1 MLRGRRAA
9 GSYNLRVV
17 SATRPHH
24 YTFAHRAT
32 PGAFWRDPAEFVST
46 LRSEHGLEIVTNA
59 WNAIGA
65 DVAESGAG
73 EALAADGLRVT
84 ATELDGRDA
93 AIISLPAPESMTEAW
108 FIAVVAP
115 PPFTP
120 AGDDGTPAGRYFTL
134 EKTLSLAP
142 EGPDAPDAPAEIDL
156 AVLCEW
162 THDGTHAN
170 TSVVVPA
177 SLERFEVAVLER
189 L

>member
-1 MLRGRRAA
+1 M
-9 GSYNLRVV
+9 SN
-17 SATRPHH
+17 SRPHH

-32 PGAFWRDPAEFVST
+32 PGAFWRDPAEFVAA
-46 LRSEHGLEIVTNA
+46 LCSESGQEIVTNV

-65 DVAESGAG
+65 DIEQSGAG
-73 EALAADGLRVT
+73 EALASDGLHVT
-84 ATELDGRDA
+84 PTELDGREA
-93 AIISLPAPESMTEAW
+93 AIISLPAPEVMTEAW

-115 PPFTP
+115 TP
-120 AGDDGTPAGRYFTL
+120 YVTVAEGEAPDARYFTL

-142 EGPDAPDAPAEIDL
+142 DGAEEPDMDL

-170 TSVVVPA
+170 TSVIVPA